1 LGACLVAGA
10 ALALFLTAAAQ
21 AAGLIA
27 LRSRTR
33 PPAPRQPR
41 PEGTSQFVLE
51 RERLTA
57 ALIVARTVWLVIGV
71 AAAVALVVRRTG
83 VSAEPVVATGV
94 LAIAAACLIEGV
106 PRVLITRNPERW
118 LPVLSPLV
126 NALRLLFY
134 LPGMLADLPGRA
146 LLKLPPLRPAPQPQE
161 GDEELLR
168 LVEREESEGGI
179 EAEEREMIR
188 AVIELEDTT
197 AREIMVPRI
206 DIIGVGVS
214 ATIAA
219 VAALVAEKGLSRIP
233 LYDGT
238 IDNIIGVIYAKDLL
252 AHLSRGGGEVPLRTL
267 AREAVFVP
275 ESKPVDELLK
285 ELRARK
291 IHIAIVVDEYG
302 GTAGLLTI
310 EDLVEE
316 IIGEIE
322 DEYDHGEPSWV
333 RAGDDDAVVDASA
346 NVYVLKELFDV
357 EVAEGD
363 FDTVG
368 GLIINRLGKIPAPND
383 TVDVDGLRLRVLSVT
398 GRRIRKVRVTRLQ
411 PTPVSP
417 RAS

>member
-1 LGACLVAGA
+1 MLL
-10 ALALFLTAAAQ
+10 LTAAAQ
-21 AAGLIA
+21 AASLFA
-27 LRSRTR
+27 LRSRFR
-33 PPAPRQPR
+33 PSAPRQPR
-41 PEGTSQFVLE
+41 PEGTAQFVFD
-51 RERLTA
+51 RERLA
-57 ALIVARTVWLVIGV
+57 AAFIAARTVSLVVGV
-71 AAAVALVVRRTG
+71 AAAVTVVVRRTG
-83 VSAEPVVATGV
+83 GSAEPVVVTGF
-94 LAIAAACLIEGV
+94 LAVVAAWVIEGV
-106 PRVLITRNPERW
+106 PRVVISNNPERW
-118 LPVLSPLV
+118 IRVLSPLV
-126 NALRLLFY
+126 SALRLIFY

-146 LLKLPPLRPAPQPQE
+146 LLKLLPFRPMAQLAAS
-161 GDEELLR
+161 DEELLR

-179 EAEEREMIR
+179 EPDEREMIR

-206 DIIGVGVS
+206 DVTAVDGS

-238 IDNIIGVIYAKDLL
+238 IDNITGVIYAKDLL
-252 AHLSRGGGEVPLRTL
+252 AHLARGGGEVDLHTV
-267 AREAVFVP
+267 ARPALFVP
-275 ESKPVDELLK
+275 ESKPVDALLK
-285 ELRARK
+285 ELRAQK

-316 IIGEIE
+316 IVGEIE
-322 DEYDHGEPSWV
+322 DEYDHGEPRVV
-333 RAGDDDAVVDASA
+333 RTGDDDAVVDAGA

-357 EVAEGD
+357 EVEEGD

-398 GRRIRKVRVTRLQ
+398 GRRIRKVRVTKLEQ
-411 PTPVSP
+411 SPVSP
-417 RAS
+417 RAG